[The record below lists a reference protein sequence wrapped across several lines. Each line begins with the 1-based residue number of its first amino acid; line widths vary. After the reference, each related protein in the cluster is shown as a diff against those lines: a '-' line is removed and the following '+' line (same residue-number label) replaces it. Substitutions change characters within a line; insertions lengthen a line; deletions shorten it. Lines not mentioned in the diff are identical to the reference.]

1 MKYYPE
7 LTRYLDAM
15 LKRIERLPRDPARD
29 RMLMLKCQ
37 AAEERYESLLG
48 MFAGKTLPREVH
60 LVKYMLEELR
70 VSLFAQSLGTLY
82 PVSEKRV
89 TQEIDRLMAQYRS

>member
-1 MKYYPE
+1 
-7 LTRYLDAM
+7 
-15 LKRIERLPRDPARD
+15 
-29 RMLMLKCQ
+29 MLMLKCQ